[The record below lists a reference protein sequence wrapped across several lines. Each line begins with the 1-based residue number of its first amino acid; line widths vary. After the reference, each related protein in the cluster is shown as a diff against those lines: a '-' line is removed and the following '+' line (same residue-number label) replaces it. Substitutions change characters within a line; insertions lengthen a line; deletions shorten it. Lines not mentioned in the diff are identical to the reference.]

1 MRDAIDED
9 VTRDS
14 APLIAEAVNAAL
26 RGQPCQTPFSTLEQR
41 AAEGLIPAAFA
52 NVVRGAVIRRQ
63 GLPDEALTLY
73 ESSVDEFFRRDMESE
88 LIFVCNEM
96 GQLYRGK
103 KDFARAIQCYNRALE
118 GREELLNATVRS
130 TFYNNIGNCYG
141 AMCEHDRAL
150 EYCLKALNLR
160 EEAGDKKGIAS
171 CHLNLGEIYSRLEDP
186 DKAIASL
193 QVAAEIYSEQGNE
206 VQLSKVQNTLGI
218 VLFESGRAQ
227 EAVQPLLQSLALKE
241 KHGQPELLHNT
252 LHSLGRLYIKLGD
265 HNKAR
270 EFFRRCA
277 DVRRQ
282 LGDEDGL
289 AGSLRALAEVEALDG
304 RLKEALVMYL
314 EASRLPIRRK
324 DVQLE
329 VHAGL
334 ADTYARLGEFEK
346 AYTHHMEAWK
356 LYEDIFR
363 EERAAKIA
371 EMQARFDLESKER
384 EARIYRQKNEEL
396 TQKNRL
402 IEEQKVR
409 IEQTLAELRKSEMS
423 LDWVHDRLQE
433 VVGRSIV
440 GQSKEMKAVLELVGK
455 VARAENT
462 TVMIIGESGT
472 GKELIA
478 KAIHD
483 ASNRAR
489 CFFHAVNSSAISST
503 LFESEF
509 FGHEKGAFTGAEQA
523 KPGWFEVANGGTLFL
538 DEIGFMPVEQQIK
551 LLRVLEE
558 RNVIRVG
565 ARNQIAVNVRVI
577 SATNQNLARLVE
589 EGKFREDLYH
599 RLAAFVIHIPPLRER
614 KADIAPLWEHYV
626 GKFCVAMN
634 KSIRR
639 IEPTVFDLLEH
650 HPFPGNVRELR
661 NMAERAVILCDSQTL
676 QPRHLDLHREKP
688 GEPVAANL
696 SLAALEEQAVRR
708 ALDFAGGN
716 QARAARMLGLT
727 AKSLERRLTKY
738 GIPTKRQ
745 M

>member
-1 MRDAIDED
+1 
-9 VTRDS
+9 
-14 APLIAEAVNAAL
+14 
-26 RGQPCQTPFSTLEQR
+26 
-41 AAEGLIPAAFA
+41 
-52 NVVRGAVIRRQ
+52 
-63 GLPDEALTLY
+63 
-73 ESSVDEFFRRDMESE
+73 
-88 LIFVCNEM
+88 
-96 GQLYRGK
+96 
-103 KDFARAIQCYNRALE
+103 
-118 GREELLNATVRS
+118 
-130 TFYNNIGNCYG
+130 
-141 AMCEHDRAL
+141 
-150 EYCLKALNLR
+150 
-160 EEAGDKKGIAS
+160 
-171 CHLNLGEIYSRLEDP
+171 
-186 DKAIASL
+186 
-193 QVAAEIYSEQGNE
+193 
-206 VQLSKVQNTLGI
+206 
-218 VLFESGRAQ
+218 
-227 EAVQPLLQSLALKE
+227 
-241 KHGQPELLHNT
+241 
-252 LHSLGRLYIKLGD
+252 
-265 HNKAR
+265 
-270 EFFRRCA
+270 
-277 DVRRQ
+277 
-282 LGDEDGL
+282 
-289 AGSLRALAEVEALDG
+289 
-304 RLKEALVMYL
+304 MYL

-462 TVMIIGESGT
+462 TVMIIDGSGT

-639 IEPTVFDLLEH
+639 IERRCSICWSITLPRQCARAAQH
-650 HPFPGNVRELR
+650 GRARRNSVRQPDPPAPPPRPPPRETR
-661 NMAERAVILCDSQTL
+661 RA
-676 QPRHLDLHREKP
+676 
-688 GEPVAANL
+688 VAANCRWRPWR
-696 SLAALEEQAVRR
+696 QAVRR

-716 QARAARMLGLT
+716 QARAARSW
-727 AKSLERRLTKY
+727 ASPPSRWSAV
-738 GIPTKRQ
+738 
-745 M
+745 